1 MLPIILVP
9 QLLASLSQLVSSL
22 VLQVE
27 LTGDEDTGTR
37 RDAADLLT
45 NIFPAVEDKSVI
57 FYDLVR
63 LTESQDAQ
71 IRKRAA
77 ELLAAAFAYSEN
89 KQAAWNELIKLVSV
103 EDREVRKGA
112 VLALSSGFAEV
123 PDKGK
128 AWMDLVRLS
137 DHSDSFVQRT
147 AAHVLG
153 SAFFHVPDKTQAWR
167 DLKTLT
173 DKPYIYV
180 RRYALRSLGKA
191 SLWRS
196 LRAENEATYIF
207 GLKEAVNYFKEA
219 SEASIGFHIPE
230 FYYHFY
236 QALLFILFSDR
247 PSIARIESEKY
258 LSKMAEEISSED
270 KELLGIFEQFAELLT
285 RAGKLSPGDLSGQK
299 KLLQNSIQT
308 FDTYSA
314 LLENKEEEVI
324 FTQKTAKKEKP
335 VKKEY
340 SNLGKALL
348 ERVEQKKSSLT
359 KDRKKKRF

>member
-1 MLPIILVP
+1 MINE
-9 QLLASLSQLVSSL
+9 A
-22 VLQVE
+22 
-27 LTGDEDTGTR
+27 
-37 RDAADLLT
+37 LLT
-45 NIFPAVEDKSVI
+45 SVTANVIVISYLEYNCVKKANLRHLTLKSVI

-207 GLKEAVNYFKEA
+207 GLKEAVNYCY
-219 SEASIGFHIPE
+219 SS
-230 FYYHFY
+230 
-236 QALLFILFSDR
+236 FS
-247 PSIARIESEKY
+247 A
-258 LSKMAEEISSED
+258 
-270 KELLGIFEQFAELLT
+270 T
-285 RAGKLSPGDLSGQK
+285 DL
-299 KLLQNSIQT
+299 
-308 FDTYSA
+308 A
-314 LLENKEEEVI
+314 
-324 FTQKTAKKEKP
+324 
-335 VKKEY
+335 
-340 SNLGKALL
+340 
-348 ERVEQKKSSLT
+348 
-359 KDRKKKRF
+359 